1 MNGIFKALSNDESFM
16 TAYWTVAVATLVL
29 GAVLWFASQL
39 FTLRRQ
45 AALQMSKPSTHATPT
60 FAASP
65 ISKPQPEGPPDDTV
79 WWVAGTVPPTNATV
93 EITHPPLA
101 LDESIARRSDVIQ
114 RGARIDEAT
123 FPTRLTM
130 NTPFDPAA
138 GLFRGGR
145 RLPTFFYQD
154 MFCIAHEA
162 IDIFAAHDLGEA
174 QFRAVDIFEMDGET
188 RIDEPVRILVPG
200 NATTAFS
207 MQHSPEVEKAT
218 LPVPELLAA
227 PVASFMMKNGDVAV
241 TRDVLGGP
249 DVWIDPTFRRTFFLS
264 DRMARA
270 LREAGLADDFDL
282 RWARLV

>member
-1 MNGIFKALSNDESFM
+1 MNGIFKALTNDESFM
-16 TAYWTVAVATLVL
+16 TAYWTVAVAALVL
-29 GAVLWFASQL
+29 GAVLWFASQI

-45 AALQMSKPSTHATPT
+45 AALQTPKSSAPATPT
-60 FAASP
+60 IAASP
-65 ISKPQPEGPPDDTV
+65 ASKPQPDGPPKETV

-101 LDESIARRSDVIQ
+101 LEESIARRADVIA
-114 RGARIDEAT
+114 RGERIDEDA

-154 MFCIAHEA
+154 MFCIAHDA
-162 IDIFAAHDLGEA
+162 IDIFATHDLGDA
-174 QFRAVDIFEMDGET
+174 QFREVDIFEMDGET
-188 RIDEPVRILVPG
+188 RIDEPVRILVPA

-207 MQHSPEVEKAT
+207 MQHSPEIEKAT

-241 TRDVLGGP
+241 TRNVLGGP

-264 DRMARA
+264 DRLARA
-270 LREAGLADDFDL
+270 LRDAGLAEEFDL